1 MNRKPMIAL
10 VPMAALALAGTAN
23 AQYSK
28 DDLNFGGSVGFY
40 LPTSSTIPD
49 AFGSTV
55 INYGIGPV
63 GNKRPSSGSVTPSL
77 ELLSANKNGNKL
89 FIGTFTYGYE
99 KHLADDRSMTIPYIR
114 VFGGLSYFD
123 FGIDTTSGRESAKK
137 VGYTTGAEVGLVLA
151 NRVRL
156 AARYNFY
163 TKENDFDFNGVSL
176 SATYALFKF

>member
-1 MNRKPMIAL
+1 MIAL
-10 VPMAALALAGTAN
+10 VPMAALALAGTAQ

-40 LPTSSTIPD
+40 MPTNSKIKD
-49 AFGSTV
+49 AFGSSV

-77 ELLSANKNGNKL
+77 EILNANKNGNKL

-99 KHLADDRSMTIPYIR
+99 KHLAADNAVTIPYIR

-123 FGIDTTSGRESAKK
+123 YGIDQIGGRQSAKK

-151 NRVRL
+151 NRVRV

-163 TKENDFDFNGVSL
+163 TKQDDFDFNGLSL
-176 SATYALFKF
+176 TATYALFKF